1 MILFLFLAEFQI
13 YQLSCDLMSGRLT
26 SYILVLIY
34 FIIRVRNIS
43 LEMKLYKLVVEQY
56 QEEFSSRLLNDKIK
70 TYPT

>member
-1 MILFLFLAEFQI
+1 MSEFQI

-34 FIIRVRNIS
+34 FIVRVGNIS

>member
-1 MILFLFLAEFQI
+1 
-13 YQLSCDLMSGRLT
+13 MSGRLT

-56 QEEFSSRLLNDKIK
+56 QEEFSSRLLNEKIK

>member
-1 MILFLFLAEFQI
+1 
-13 YQLSCDLMSGRLT
+13 MSGRLT

-34 FIIRVRNIS
+34 FIVRVGNIS
-43 LEMKLYKLVVEQY
+43 LQMKLYKLVVEQY